1 MKAIIIDDNK
11 EFLEHLKKRNFE
23 IINSMES
30 DEIEIINQCNVYMNK
45 CQVLY
50 INISLKNSVDNKRF
64 DYNAIPIIEKL
75 LFERNDIE
83 IILLSFEKIIKIKEN
98 GKLKN
103 ILNFDCTKICNYI
116 DFIKNNI

>member
-23 IINSMES
+23 IINSMEN